1 MREKLKAYL
10 DLLFAGAPP
19 EAADAKEEVCQNT
32 LDKFD
37 DFIDQG
43 KTPEAAY
50 SLAIAGLGDVSE
62 ILCAGERPQPEEKL
76 QPGKSVLRMVLLP
89 LAVALYIACPIP
101 VIVWPGSNWSVAAL
115 LAMVAIATAC
125 LVLRPLVGKREAR
138 SQAEPE
144 DAAPRSG
151 LYRSVMSLIS
161 VLGVAA
167 YFMVSFATGAWH
179 ITWVIFLMIGAVRQL
194 VTVIFDWKEQEKE

>member
-1 MREKLKAYL
+1 MREKLRAYL

-32 LDKFD
+32 LEKYD

-62 ILCAGERPQPEEKL
+62 ILCAGERPQAEEKM

-101 VIVWPGSNWSVAAL
+101 VILWDGSNWSVAAL

-125 LVLRPLVGKREAR
+125 LVLRPQVGKREG
-138 SQAEPE
+138 SSHAEPA
-144 DAAPRSG
+144 DSTPRSG
-151 LYRSVMSLIS
+151 LQKSVMSLIS
-161 VLGVAA
+161 ILGVAA
-167 YFMVSFATGAWH
+167 YFIVSFATGAWH
-179 ITWVIFLMIGAVRQL
+179 ITWVIFLIMSALNQL
-194 VTVIFDWKEQEKE
+194 VTVIFDWKEQEKS

>member
-1 MREKLKAYL
+1 MREKLKDYL

-32 LDKFD
+32 LEKFD

-76 QPGKSVLRMVLLP
+76 QSGKSVLRMVLLP

-101 VIVWPGSNWSVAAL
+101 VIVWDSDWSVAAL

-125 LVLRPLVGKREAR
+125 LVLRPQVGKRETR

-151 LYRSVMSLIS
+151 LYKSVMSLIS
-161 VLGVAA
+161 ILGVAA

-194 VTVIFDWKEQEKE
+194 VTVIFDWKEQEKA

>member
-1 MREKLKAYL
+1 MREKLRAYL

-32 LDKFD
+32 LEKFD

-62 ILCAGERPQPEEKL
+62 ILCAGERPQVEQKP

-125 LVLRPLVGKREAR
+125 LVLRPLVGKREVR
-138 SQAEPE
+138 TEPE
-144 DAAPRSG
+144 DTAPRSG
-151 LYRSVMSLIS
+151 LYKSVMSLIS
-161 VLGVAA
+161 VLGVVA
-167 YFMVSFATGAWH
+167 YFLVSFATGAWH

-194 VTVIFDWKEQEKE
+194 VTVIFDWKEQEKK

>member
-1 MREKLKAYL
+1 MREKLKSYL

-32 LDKFD
+32 LEKFD

-62 ILCAGERPQPEEKL
+62 ILCAGERPQAEEKL

-101 VIVWPGSNWSVAAL
+101 VVLWDGSNWSVAAL

-125 LVLRPLVGKREAR
+125 LVLRPLVGKREER
-138 SQAEPE
+138 SRAVSE
-144 DAAPRSG
+144 DSTPRSG
-151 LYRSVMSLIS
+151 LYKSVMSLIS
-161 VLGVAA
+161 ILGVAA
-167 YFMVSFATGAWH
+167 YLIVSFATGAWH
-179 ITWVIFLMIGAVRQL
+179 ITWVIFLIISALKQL
-194 VTVIFDWKEQEKE
+194 VTVIFDWKEQEKP

>member
-1 MREKLKAYL
+1 MREKLKSYL

-32 LDKFD
+32 LEKYD

-101 VIVWPGSNWSVAAL
+101 VVLWDGSNWSVAAL

-125 LVLRPLVGKREAR
+125 LVLRPQVGKQEKR
-138 SQAEPE
+138 SQAAPA
-144 DAAPRSG
+144 DSAPRSG
-151 LYRSVMSLIS
+151 LYRSVMSMFSI
-161 VLGVAA
+161 LGVAA
-167 YFMVSFATGAWH
+167 YLIVSFATGAWH
-179 ITWVIFLMIGAVRQL
+179 ITWVIFLIVSALKQL
-194 VTVIFDWKEQEKE
+194 VTVIFDWKEQEKA